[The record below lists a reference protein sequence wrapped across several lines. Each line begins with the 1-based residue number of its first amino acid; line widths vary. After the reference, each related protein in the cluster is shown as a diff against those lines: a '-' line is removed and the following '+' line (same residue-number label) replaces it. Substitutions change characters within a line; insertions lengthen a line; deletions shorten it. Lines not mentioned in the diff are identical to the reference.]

1 MTMYRETIRQSIAE
15 IVEPLL
21 QTQGFELVELQLQQR
36 KGQWL
41 IRVFADVERR
51 DITRRLPELSRDIGL
66 AFDVEDLIATSYV
79 LGFHRQG

>member
-1 MTMYRETIRQSIAE
+1 MYRETIRQSIAE

-41 IRVFADVERR
+41 VRVFADAE
-51 DITRRLPELSRDIGL
+51 EG
-66 AFDVEDLIATSYV
+66 Y
-79 LGFHRQG
+79 H